1 MIPVSLKWH
10 CAEQGRLFLSAP
22 GTLPG
27 PIRDIVTQDRNF
39 TVAGRAGLGNMT
51 PNISDA

>member
-1 MIPVSLKWH
+1 MALCRTRQVVFKCP
-10 CAEQGRLFLSAP
+10 P
-22 GTLPG
+22 GPFPG
-27 PIRDIVTQDRNF
+27 PIRDIVTEDRNF